1 MADLMPLF
9 PLSLVVYPGE
19 QLHLHIFE
27 ERYRQLVN
35 ECLEQNSTFGIPA
48 VINQQVV
55 SLATE
60 VTIKSMD
67 KKYPSGEMDITTVGK
82 RRVRVEN
89 FFEVVRG
96 KLYPGGDIEWLSE
109 DNRTEI
115 TMQKSVWSLLEQL
128 HHALGIKKKYAPN
141 PEELHT
147 YQIGHHIGLT
157 LSQEFELLT
166 LNSEL
171 DRLIYVK
178 NHLEAILPVVKE
190 TERLKAKAK
199 LNGHY
204 KNILPPGK

>member
-19 QLHLHIFE
+19 KLHLHIFE
-27 ERYRQLVN
+27 DRYKQLIN
-35 ECLEQNSTFGIPA
+35 ECLEQGTNFGIPA
-48 VINQQVV
+48 VVNQQVV
-55 SLATE
+55 SLGTE
-60 VTIKSMD
+60 VVIKSLD

-82 RRVRVEN
+82 RRVRIEN
-89 FFEVVRG
+89 FYEVVSG

-109 DNRTEI
+109 DNRTES
-115 TMQKSVWSLLEQL
+115 TMQQMVWDLLEQL
-128 HHALGIKKKYAPN
+128 HHALGIQKKYADD
-141 PEELHT
+141 PEQLHT
-147 YQIGHHIGLT
+147 FQIGHHVGLT
-157 LSQEFELLT
+157 LAQEFELLS

-178 NHLEAILPVVKE
+178 KHLEAILPVVRE

-204 KNILPPGK
+204 KNILPPDL